1 MHRFLK
7 RRLNDP
13 RFGAA
18 PIKTEAQAWYQ
29 VGPTP
34 TTAPFT
40 ESTLVPQSASAKP
53 APPHP
58 LQLVRANAA
67 KCWEGYERVPGTKE
81 YADGSCRKEGSG
93 GSKKKK
99 RKRKRKRDGKS
110 SSSSSS
116 SSSESD
122 GEGGRRKKKKA
133 KKSE

>member
-1 MHRFLK
+1 MHRFLNQ
-7 RRLNDP
+7 RLNDP

-34 TTAPFT
+34 TTMPST
-40 ESTLVPQSASAKP
+40 ESTLVTQSASVKP

-58 LQLVRANAA
+58 LQRVRANAA

-81 YADGSCRKEGSG
+81 YADGSCRKKGSG
-93 GSKKKK
+93 GKKKK
-99 RKRKRKRDGKS
+99 KKKEKKS
-110 SSSSSS
+110 GDKSSSSS

>member
-13 RFGAA
+13 RFGAT

-34 TTAPFT
+34 ATAPLVT
-40 ESTLVPQSASAKP
+40 QSTSAKL

-58 LQLVRANAA
+58 LQRVRANAA

-81 YADGSCRKEGSG
+81 YADGSCRKKGSG
-93 GSKKKK
+93 GDKKKKKKKK
-99 RKRKRKRDGKS
+99 RKSDGKS
-110 SSSSSS
+110 ASSSS

-122 GEGGRRKKKKA
+122 GEGGRRKKMKKA
-133 KKSE
+133 KTAE